1 MYINHVTTVTTIK
14 CRENKSDFRSQ
25 SVTMGIN
32 SFFLRLHIK
41 RQGIT
46 RQTDRPID
54 TCRQWQTD
62 RQIERW
68 TDRHSRAVSVYVL
81 LWLTDIF
88 IYRQVD
94 SISFIHINPKINP
107 VNVSMG

>member
-1 MYINHVTTVTTIK
+1 MN
-14 CRENKSDFRSQ
+14 
-25 SVTMGIN
+25 
-32 SFFLRLHIK
+32 
-41 RQGIT
+41 RQPDG
-46 RQTDRPID
+46 PID

-88 IYRQVD
+88 IYRPVD

-107 VNVSMG
+107 VNVSMGYKSDNNVEIPVKLLCSVVVTLCSISVK